1 MSQENVDIYFA
12 AKDRRAAG
20 DHDGFARLLHPD
32 VTATVIGLPEPG
44 PFVGRDAVLAQL
56 ERLGLEFDGQRYSD
70 VEIVADRDSWI
81 VLTYRWSVR
90 GSRSGVDV
98 DAPVRVAFR
107 VKDSQLIEVHWRE
120 TLDDALQA
128 AGLRE

>member
-1 MSQENVDIYFA
+1 VSQENVDIYFA
-12 AKDRRAAG
+12 AKDRLAAG

-70 VEIVADRDSWI
+70 VEIVADRDGWI

-98 DAPVRVAFR
+98 DAPVTVAFR